1 MSIQAY
7 DEDMV
12 EAPGAE
18 ALASGALANLWASLG
33 RVWPL
38 WSGLTFVFALAAGF
52 AGDKGGGGLGPSLAA
67 SLAVALATGVT
78 IRLLLGRGL
87 AAWKPDVGLAIY
99 VGVVTLLGA
108 GLSTAAAM
116 VPLPAQGAPASAF
129 QTWMTSAAPVLVACL
144 PAIWAAERLTPW
156 LIGRLLDNVE
166 MSRGRSWRLMR
177 GVALRFTMAAILLGA
192 PVGILGMLVVM
203 LTQTQGAVLSHLATS
218 PISGLAALLG
228 AAVAAEVYRAR
239 VVVAAS

>member
-52 AGDKGGGGLGPSLAA
+52 AGGEGAAGLGPAIAA

-87 AAWKPDVGLAIY
+87 AAWKPDAGLAVY

-108 GLSTAAAM
+108 GLSAAAAA
-116 VPLPAQGAPASAF
+116 VPLPAQGAPAAAF
-129 QTWMTSAAPVLVACL
+129 QTWMTTAAPVLVACL
-144 PAIWAAERLTPW
+144 PAIWAAQRLTPW

-166 MSRGRSWRLMR
+166 MSRARSWRLMR
-177 GVALRFTMAAILLGA
+177 GVALRYTMAAILLGA
-192 PVGILGMLVVM
+192 PVGILGMLVAM
-203 LTQTQGAVLSHLATS
+203 LMQGQGAVLSHLAATPLS
-218 PISGLAALLG
+218 SLAALLG

-239 VVVAAS
+239 VVVAA